1 VSGKPN
7 TRWIGPFL
15 VMDRT
20 NNDPSH
26 PVLHLMDLTTMKI
39 KEASINDCRNFNTSW
54 FHEDNLMPELVKLA
68 ATDKN
73 EYVVEKIFS
82 HKPSGSTRKTPLSR
96 YLFEVKWEDFE
107 ETTWE
112 PYSNLKDLAPMDK
125 YASEHPGLKIP
136 TK

>member
-1 VSGKPN
+1 
-7 TRWIGPFL
+7 
-15 VMDRT
+15 MDRT

-73 EYVVEKIFS
+73 EYVVEKIIS
-82 HKPSGSTRKTPLSR
+82 HKPMVRRGRLPLSKF
-96 YLFEVKWEDFE
+96 LFEVKWQDFE
-107 ETTWE
+107 TTTWE
-112 PYSNLKDLAPMDK
+112 PYS
-125 YASEHPGLKIP
+125 GLKNLEPLELYATQHPELNIPIP
-136 TK
+136 TPTPN